1 MVRTERFVLQ
11 CEKGF
16 LSEDGFVADARKAL
30 QSVTREKMI
39 QIHKDLAMYKS
50 GDKNFKNLIFFI
62 TSIDVSFSTFKDEPN
77 ASWVSSSDS
86 QRL

>member
-1 MVRTERFVLQ
+1 MVKTERFVLQ
-11 CEKGF
+11 CEKGY
-16 LSEDGFVADARKAL
+16 LSADGFVADARNAL

-39 QIHKDLAMYKS
+39 QIHKDLVTYKS

-62 TSIDVSFSTFKDEPN
+62 TSIDVSFSTFKDEVN
-77 ASWVSSSDS
+77 ASWVASSNS